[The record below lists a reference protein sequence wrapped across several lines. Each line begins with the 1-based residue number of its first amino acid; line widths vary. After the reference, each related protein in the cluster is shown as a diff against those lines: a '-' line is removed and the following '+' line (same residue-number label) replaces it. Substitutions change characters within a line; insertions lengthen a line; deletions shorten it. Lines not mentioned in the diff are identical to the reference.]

1 MGWFVMLVYWS
12 EPAVVV
18 DCSSG
23 RERVCWNS
31 EDLKVLLLMRSMHS
45 MRSMRLALGNYLVVQ
60 FVHLRSESH
69 SEMHRVPVPFLPDA
83 LTTWSQL
90 FFPISPGHSLA

>member
-23 RERVCWNS
+23 RKRVCWDS
-31 EDLKVLLLMRSMHS
+31 EDLKVLLLMRL
-45 MRSMRLALGNYLVVQ
+45 MRLASDDYLVVQ

-69 SEMHRVPVPFLPDA
+69 SEMHRVPVPFLPNA

>member
-1 MGWFVMLVYWS
+1 MLVYLS
-12 EPAVVV
+12 EPAVVG

-31 EDLKVLLLMRSMHS
+31 EDLKVLLLMRSM
-45 MRSMRLALGNYLVVQ
+45 RLALGDYLVVQ
-60 FVHLRSESH
+60 FAHLRSESH

-90 FFPISPGHSLA
+90 FFPISPGHSLT